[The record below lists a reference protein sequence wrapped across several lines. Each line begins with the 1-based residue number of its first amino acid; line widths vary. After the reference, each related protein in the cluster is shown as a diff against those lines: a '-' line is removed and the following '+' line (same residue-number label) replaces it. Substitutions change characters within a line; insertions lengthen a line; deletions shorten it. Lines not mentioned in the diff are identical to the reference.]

1 MDKATAYINGTIYTM
16 EAEGSTCEAF
26 VVKDGKFVYC
36 GSSEQAR
43 AMADET
49 VDLNGAPVVPGLID
63 THQHLYFYA
72 ECLTK
77 LALEDVR
84 SLKELKEVLRAYA
97 KDVPKGEW
105 IYGFGFDNELFTDD
119 IHMPT
124 RQDLDEACP
133 DHPVLLGRSC
143 MHFFSANSLALK
155 LAGIDRHFR
164 PAVEGNVQYD
174 ADGEPTGVVCDAGSA
189 PLTALIPDAMATMEA
204 RMNAVERAIRENN
217 SHGLTGI
224 HAIEGKH
231 LKLMEYA
238 DVYQNLAKAGRLTA
252 RIYLGM
258 NDLPNCS
265 ITTGL
270 GDDMVK
276 YGFYKLFIDGNFGG
290 RTAAMLEP
298 YADDPSTNG
307 ITNWTQGQL
316 NAMFQEAYDRDIQIG
331 VHVIGDRAADMLT
344 TAIEHV
350 YYPNPKPDPRFR
362 MIHMNVVNEDIIAR
376 IKKLPVV
383 LDIQP
388 MFIHTDM
395 PWMLVRMG
403 EERCKNVNVF
413 KRYMDEGLMVSGGS
427 DAPGTPHDPFEGI
440 YCAVTRK
447 DMSGYPE
454 GGWHPEQCVSVYDAM
469 CWYTKNA
476 AYASYEEE
484 IKGTI
489 EAGKLADFVV
499 LDADVFKVPH
509 DEIKDIKVEKT
520 YLGGKE
526 VYSRK

>member
-1 MDKATAYINGTIYTM
+1 MDKKTAYINGTIYTM
-16 EAEGSTCEAF
+16 ESEGSTCEAF
-26 VVKDGKFVYC
+26 VVQDGKFLYC
-36 GSSEQAR
+36 GSSEEA
-43 AMADET
+43 AKMADET
-49 VDLNGAPVVPGLID
+49 VDLGGAPVIPGMID

-77 LALEDVR
+77 LALDHVR
-84 SLKELKEVLRAYA
+84 SMKELKEVIRDYA
-97 KDVPKGEW
+97 KDLPDGAWV
-105 IYGFGFDNELFTDD
+105 YGFGFDNELFTDT

-124 RQDLDEACP
+124 KEDLDEACA

-164 PAVEGNVQYD
+164 PAVEGNVQFGP
-174 ADGEPTGVVCDAGSA
+174 DGEPNGVVCDAGSA
-189 PLTALIPDAMATMEA
+189 PLTALIPDAMATMEQ
-204 RMNAVERAIRENN
+204 RMDAVERAVRENN

-231 LKLMEYA
+231 LKLMEYT
-238 DVYQNLAKAGRLTA
+238 DVYQHLAKAGRLTA
-252 RIYLGM
+252 RIYMGL
-258 NDLPNCS
+258 NDLPGGS

-270 GDDMVK
+270 GDEMVK

-290 RTAAMLEP
+290 RTAAMIEP

-307 ITNWTQGQL
+307 LTNWTQGQL

-362 MIHMNVVNEDIIAR
+362 MIHMNVLNEDIIAR
-376 IKKLPVV
+376 LKKLPVI
-383 LDIQP
+383 LDVQP
-388 MFIHTDM
+388 MFLHTDM

-403 EERCKNVNVF
+403 EARCHYVNIWGRLQ
-413 KRYMDEGLMVSGGS
+413 KEGILMSGGS
-427 DAPGTPHDPFEGI
+427 DAPGTPHDPMEGI
-440 YCAVTRK
+440 FCAVTRK
-447 DMSGYPE
+447 DMNNYPE
-454 GGWHPEQCVSVYDAM
+454 GGWYPEQCVSVYDALS
-469 CWYTKNA
+469 WYTKNA
-476 AYASYEEE
+476 AYASYEED

-489 EAGKLADFVV
+489 EEGKLADFVL
-499 LDADVFKVPH
+499 LDKDLFRCDP
-509 DEIKDIKVEKT
+509 DEIRYIKVNKT
-520 YLGGKE
+520 YLGGKLVFE
-526 VYSRK
+526 RK

>member
-1 MDKATAYINGTIYTM
+1 MDKSTAYINGKIYTM
-16 EAEGSTCEAF
+16 KSEGDTCDAF
-26 VVKDGKFVYC
+26 VVRDGKFIYC
-36 GSSEQAR
+36 GGSEQAA
-43 AMADET
+43 AMADEV
-49 VDLNGAPVVPGLID
+49 VDLTGAPVLPGMID

-77 LALEDVR
+77 LDLAPVR
-84 SLKELKEVLRAYA
+84 SMAELKKTVADYA
-97 KDVPKGEW
+97 KILPEGAWV
-105 IYGFGFDNELFTDD
+105 YGFGFDNELFTDT
-119 IHMPT
+119 IRMPT
-124 RQDLDEACP
+124 KEDLDEACS
-133 DHPVLLGRSC
+133 DHPVLLGRCC
-143 MHFFSANSLALK
+143 MHFFSANSMALK
-155 LAGIDRHFR
+155 LAGIDRSFH
-164 PAVEGNVQYD
+164 PAVEGNVLYGE
-174 ADGEPTGVVCDAGSA
+174 DGEPNGVVCDAGSA
-189 PLTALIPDAMATMEA
+189 PLTALIPDAMATMED

-231 LKLMEYA
+231 LKLMEYT
-238 DVYQNLAKAGRLTA
+238 DVYQKLAKAGRLTA
-252 RIYLGM
+252 RIYMGM
-258 NDLPNCS
+258 NDLPGLD

-290 RTAAMLEP
+290 RTAAMIEP
-298 YADDPSTNG
+298 YADDPAANG
-307 ITNWTQGQL
+307 ITNYTQAQL
-316 NAMFQEAYDRDIQIG
+316 NALFQEAYDRDIQIG

-344 TAIEHV
+344 KAIEHV

-362 MIHMNVVNEDIIAR
+362 MIHMNVVNEDIVAR
-376 IKKLPVV
+376 LKKLPVI

-403 EERCKNVNVF
+403 EERCKYVNTF
-413 KRYMDEGLMVSGGS
+413 KWFEDEGLVLSGGS

-447 DMSGYPE
+447 NMDGLPE
-454 GGWHPEQCVSVYDAM
+454 GGWHPEQCVSVYQAVN
-469 CWYTKNA
+469 WYTKNA
-476 AYASYEEE
+476 AYASYEED

-489 EAGKLADFVV
+489 EEGKLADFI
-499 LDADVFKVPH
+499 LTDKDVFTVDPE
-509 DEIKDIKVEKT
+509 EIKTIKVEKT